1 MGVFMGSLFCSI
13 YLYGFSARTTLFF
26 LAVQGLRCYVVS
38 SLVSVDGGF
47 SLVVVHGL
55 LVAMASFVVKHKL

>member
-1 MGVFMGSLFCSI
+1 MVLVPGPHF
-13 YLYGFSARTTLFF
+13 FF